1 MSNTKV
7 CAVVVTFHP
16 DGDVLS
22 NLEQL
27 RPQVQTLVVVD
38 NGSLG
43 GEVESLRDASGRID
57 FELIENGENLGIAT
71 ALNIGIRYAQCV
83 GAEWVLL
90 FDQDSTVTPGFTEAM
105 LHGFAS
111 NRWGKQLAILVPRYV
126 DKRLGSAIPGISVKD
141 GGLEAAMT
149 SGSLLPISIFRD
161 HGLFEDALFID
172 GVDYEYSLR
181 LRSRGLH
188 IEEHGEAV
196 LLHSPGAP
204 RRHSFRGKYL
214 FQTANY
220 SPVRRY
226 YQERNKVWVT
236 RRYWSKFPFFCAK
249 LFYFSVKDYFKILF
263 AEDNKWEKLCA
274 CFYGVA
280 DGVRERMGRKDRL

>member
-1 MSNTKV
+1 MISDNV

-16 DGDVLS
+16 DSDVLENLS
-22 NLEQL
+22 NVHQ
-27 RPQVQTLVVVD
+27 QVHRVVVVD
-38 NGSLG
+38 NGSSS
-43 GEVESLRDASGRID
+43 ESITPIRAASSRIG
-57 FELIENGENLGIAT
+57 FHLIENGENLGIAT

-105 LHGFAS
+105 LRGFAS
-111 NRWGKQLAILVPRYV
+111 SRWGKQLAILVPRYV
-126 DKRLGSAIPGISVKD
+126 DKRLGGTIPGISVKD

-149 SGSLLPISIFRD
+149 SGSLLPVSIFRD
-161 HGLFEDALFID
+161 HGFFEDALFID

-188 IEEHGEAV
+188 IEEYTDAV

-204 RRHSFRGKYL
+204 RIHRFRGQYL
-214 FQTANY
+214 FQTHNY

-226 YQERNKVWVT
+226 YQERNKIWVT
-236 RRYWSKFPFFCAK
+236 KRYWAKFPFFCVK

-263 AEDNKWEKLCA
+263 AEDNKWEKLRA

-280 DGVRERMGRKDRL
+280 DGVRERMGRKDGL